1 MKADIKWLDDPE
13 IFRVNQ
19 RAAHSDHICYASKS
33 ERLENRNSLRQSL
46 NGQWKFC
53 FSKNPMERPVNF
65 YEAGYD
71 AKDFDSIQV
80 PAHIE
85 IAGFDQIQ
93 YVNTIYPWE
102 GHEFLRPAHT
112 LSADNT
118 GAGVFSEM
126 EYNPVGSYLTEFT
139 LDAGL
144 QGKAISLCFE
154 GVEQVVY
161 VWLNG
166 HFVGYGTDTFTPSE
180 FDLTP
185 FLKEKNT
192 LAIEVY
198 KRSVAN
204 YLEDQDFFRFFGI
217 FRDVYLM
224 ARPKNHLEDM
234 WMKPSLLEDNTTGV
248 FAVDLKFEDVTGDG
262 MARMRICNSKEEV
275 LWEETLVISEELH
288 ITGKTFASVSPWSNR
303 KPVLYTFELEMLD
316 ATGAPTAYVAY
327 PFGFRRI
334 EIKNKRMLLNG
345 ERLIINGTNRHE
357 WNAGSGRVISQ
368 KDMQTD
374 MEIIQ
379 RNHINSVRTS
389 HYPNQIPWYYMSDQ
403 KGIYLMAEC
412 NLESHGTWMAMG
424 DLKPSYNVPGAVPQW
439 LEVVIDRARTNFMT
453 FRNHTSVLFWS
464 LGNES
469 YAEENIRQMNVF
481 YKENDPDRLVHY
493 EGNFW
498 NPAFEDSISDLK
510 SRMYATPQE
519 IVDYL
524 ENDPQKP
531 YILCEYMHDMGNSMG
546 GLNTYMALLDQYEM
560 YQGGYIWDFID
571 QALFVKDEVTGQEV
585 LRYGGD
591 FDDRPADY
599 EFSGNGIVFADR
611 TEKPAMQEVKY
622 YYGKY
627 SK

>member
-1 MKADIKWLDDPE
+1 
-13 IFRVNQ
+13 
-19 RAAHSDHICYASKS
+19 
-33 ERLENRNSLRQSL
+33 
-46 NGQWKFC
+46 
-53 FSKNPMERPVNF
+53 
-65 YEAGYD
+65 
-71 AKDFDSIQV
+71 
-80 PAHIE
+80 
-85 IAGFDQIQ
+85 
-93 YVNTIYPWE
+93 
-102 GHEFLRPAHT
+102 
-112 LSADNT
+112 
-118 GAGVFSEM
+118 
-126 EYNPVGSYLTEFT
+126 
-139 LDAGL
+139 
-144 QGKAISLCFE
+144 
-154 GVEQVVY
+154 
-161 VWLNG
+161 
-166 HFVGYGTDTFTPSE
+166 
-180 FDLTP
+180 
-185 FLKEKNT
+185 
-192 LAIEVY
+192 
-198 KRSVAN
+198 
-204 YLEDQDFFRFFGI
+204 
-217 FRDVYLM
+217 
-224 ARPKNHLEDM
+224 
-234 WMKPSLLEDNTTGV
+234 
-248 FAVDLKFEDVTGDG
+248 
-262 MARMRICNSKEEV
+262 
-275 LWEETLVISEELH
+275 
-288 ITGKTFASVSPWSNR
+288 
-303 KPVLYTFELEMLD
+303 
-316 ATGAPTAYVAY
+316 
-327 PFGFRRI
+327 
-334 EIKNKRMLLNG
+334 
-345 ERLIINGTNRHE
+345 
-357 WNAGSGRVISQ
+357 
-368 KDMQTD
+368 
-374 MEIIQ
+374 
-379 RNHINSVRTS
+379 
-389 HYPNQIPWYYMSDQ
+389 
-403 KGIYLMAEC
+403 
-412 NLESHGTWMAMG
+412 MAMG